1 MLFKYVWLLTLFT
14 SIYLLYSHDYLNEI
28 KFNFIS
34 KGLNIINSIY
44 SSLNKNSNSNSKLN
58 KEQKVFTPNELKKYT
73 NIKDGLYISILGQV
87 FDVTKGAKHYGPG
100 ATYHFFTGI
109 HNDKEIRDISLLTVE
124 QLKLLNYW
132 VQFYN
137 ENYIYKGK
145 LNGKYYNEDGTP
157 TEESHKIQ
165 RILIHAKE
173 KQFEKEHKEKM
184 FPPCN
189 VEWNPDF
196 RSVWCSKKSGGIE
209 REWIGVPRMLFESPN
224 FQEYRCACVKLDSNE
239 YEEKKGMI
247 REYVGCSRTA
257 IKCTMK
263 TNVVES

>member
-109 HNDKEIRDISLLTVE
+109 AYDKIV
-124 QLKLLNYW
+124 
-132 VQFYN
+132 
-137 ENYIYKGK
+137 
-145 LNGKYYNEDGTP
+145 
-157 TEESHKIQ
+157 
-165 RILIHAKE
+165 LIV
-173 KQFEKEHKEKM
+173 M
-184 FPPCN
+184 F
-189 VEWNPDF
+189 V
-196 RSVWCSKKSGGIE
+196 
-209 REWIGVPRMLFESPN
+209 
-224 FQEYRCACVKLDSNE
+224 
-239 YEEKKGMI
+239 
-247 REYVGCSRTA
+247 
-257 IKCTMK
+257 
-263 TNVVES
+263 